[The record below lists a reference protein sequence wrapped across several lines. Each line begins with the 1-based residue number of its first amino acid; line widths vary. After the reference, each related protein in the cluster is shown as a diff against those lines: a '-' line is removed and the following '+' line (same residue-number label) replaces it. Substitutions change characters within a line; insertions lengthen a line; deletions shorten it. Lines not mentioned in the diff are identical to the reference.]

1 MYQSLSRSSGNVL
14 GYRCGGRIT
23 EAEVK
28 EIHREI
34 RDALVEHGKVRFLL
48 HFAELD
54 LPTAKAVWE
63 DLKLLPTYVAAVE
76 RYALVGDARWHEW
89 FSGLTD
95 KLTRGE
101 ARHFQGD
108 QLEEAWDW
116 VQGS

>member
-34 RDALVEHGKVRFLL
+34 QGAVDEHGKVRFLI
-48 HFAELD
+48 HIAELD

-63 DLKLLPTYVAAVE
+63 DLKLLPAYVADVE
-76 RYALVGDARWHEW
+76 RYAIVGDARWQEW
-89 FSGLTD
+89 LSGITD

-101 ARHFQGD
+101 ARHFEGD
-108 QLEEAWDW
+108 QLEEAWNW
-116 VQGS
+116 VLDS